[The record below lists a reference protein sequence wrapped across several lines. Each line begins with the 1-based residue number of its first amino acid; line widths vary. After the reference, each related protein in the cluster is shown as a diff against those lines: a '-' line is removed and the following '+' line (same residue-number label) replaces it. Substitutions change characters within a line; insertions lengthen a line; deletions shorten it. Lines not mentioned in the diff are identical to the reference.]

1 MSDKIILEFP
11 YDLRLDG
18 TRATA
23 EGHFIL
29 YEDRA
34 VFTDGTKE
42 TEVPL
47 SEIDEFV
54 YDGGVGC
61 ASVQVLTGGDYV
73 TVCRGS
79 MDYAK
84 TFSTAVKR
92 MNKYRETGY
101 HEDSWST
108 FEKTVCEKC
117 HRGLPPGTQTCPHCA
132 DKMGYVKRLIGIAAS
147 VKWWI
152 LLTVFMCLVIA
163 AAGLLSPILNRI
175 LVDDYIRAETKP
187 ALVQFAIVV
196 IGIFGVSV
204 LVTGLGIVRSC
215 IQVITANKMIVKLR
229 GMVFDKI
236 SELSLAGVT
245 RRTSGELMRRITGD
259 TQQIR
264 QFITDDLGSFLVN
277 IVQILAIGI
286 MLFVTDWKLALLV
299 ILPAPTVTLVHRLMW
314 NHLGKRYHRQW
325 KMNTVADTILHDIF
339 SGIRVVKAFGM
350 EKNEEKRYDRAI
362 ENERDTRIENETK
375 FAYISPITNFLMGMG
390 EFFLL
395 YYVGNKIIGG
405 SMTLGQMQEFSAYA
419 SMIYAPL
426 RWFAFL
432 PRRLAHT
439 MTSVVK
445 VFDVLDEEP
454 DVTDV
459 SEPKDVELQGNIDI
473 RGVSFG
479 YEDSR
484 NVLKRVDLS
493 IKQGEMIGIVGRSG
507 VGKSTLINLIMR
519 LYDTDEGDILFDG
532 VSIKD
537 ISQECLRRQMGVVL
551 QETLLFTGSLYQN
564 IAYGKP
570 GATSEEILTAAKL
583 SGVHLFAKK
592 LPDGYNTVVGEKGY
606 TLSGGERQRVA
617 IARALLHDPR
627 ILILDEATS
636 SLDTE
641 TEKSIQDA
649 LQKLTAGRTTIAIA
663 HRLSTLRN
671 ANRLVVLDRGT
682 VAEVGSHEELMKQK
696 GLYFELVM
704 AQRQMSKMSPGKP
717 PEARL
722 GISSVEG
729 ER

>member
-1 MSDKIILEFP
+1 MSEKIILEFP
-11 YDLRLDG
+11 FDLPLHTSDKR
-18 TRATA
+18 A
-23 EGHFIL
+23 EGKVIL
-29 YEDRA
+29 YSDR
-34 VFTDGTKE
+34 VFVSEGE
-42 TEVPL
+42 VSVPL
-47 SEIDEFV
+47 SEIEEFI
-54 YDGGVGC
+54 YDCGVGC
-61 ASVQVLTGGDYV
+61 ASVQVKTADGYTPL
-73 TVCRGS
+73 CRGT
-79 MDYAK
+79 MDCNK
-84 TFSTAVKR
+84 IFFTAVKR
-92 MNKYRETGY
+92 MNKYLDSGY
-101 HEDSWST
+101 FEEGWSE
-108 FEKTVCEKC
+108 FGKVVCEKC
-117 HRGLPPGTQTCPHCA
+117 HRGLPPGTQVCPHCA
-132 DKMGYVKRLIGIAAS
+132 DKMGYIKRLVGIAAS

-152 LLTVFMCLVIA
+152 LLTVLMCLVIA
-163 AAGLLSPILNRI
+163 AAGLVTPMLNRV

-187 ALVQFAIVV
+187 LFGQFIIV
-196 IGIFGVSV
+196 ILCIFGVSV
-204 LVTGLGIVRSC
+204 AVMLLGILRSC

-325 KMNTVADTILHDIF
+325 KMNTIADTILHDIF

-350 EKNEEKRYDRAI
+350 EKNEEKRYDKSI
-362 ENERDTRIENETK
+362 MDERDTRIENETK

-395 YYVGNKIIGG
+395 YYVGNMIIGG

-419 SMIYAPL
+419 AMIYAPL

-454 DVTDV
+454 DVTDA
-459 SEPKDVELQGNIDI
+459 SEALDIELEGNIEVRD
-473 RGVSFG
+473 VSFG

-484 NVLKRVDLS
+484 NVLKRVNLS

-507 VGKSTLINLIMR
+507 VGKSTLINLLMR

-537 ISQECLRRQMGVVL
+537 ISQDSLRRQMGVVL

-570 GATSEEILTAAKL
+570 DATSEEILTAAKL
-583 SGVHLFAKK
+583 SGVHQFAKK
-592 LPDGYNTVVGEKGY
+592 LPDGYNTVVGERGY

-649 LQKLTAGRTTIAIA
+649 LSKLTAGRTTIAIA

-671 ANRLVVLDRGT
+671 ANRLVVLDKGT
-682 VAEVGSHEELMKQK
+682 VAEVGSHEELMRKK

-704 AQRQMSKMSPGKP
+704 AQRQMSKMAK
-717 PEARL
+717 
-722 GISSVEG
+722 
-729 ER
+729 

>member
-1 MSDKIILEFP
+1 MSDKIILSFP
-11 YDLRLDG
+11 FNLTLDG
-18 TRATA
+18 AKKMS
-23 EGHFIL
+23 
-29 YEDRA
+29 
-34 VFTDGTKE
+34 DGTLTVYSDRVVALE
-42 TEVPL
+42 GGREICVDL
-47 SEIDEFV
+47 SNVEEFV
-54 YDGGVGC
+54 YDCGVGC
-61 ASVQVLTGGDYV
+61 VSIQAKTCDGYTTL
-73 TVCRGS
+73 CRGN
-79 MDYAK
+79 MDCNK
-84 TFSTAVKR
+84 VFFTAVKR
-92 MNKYRETGY
+92 MNKYIDSGY
-101 HEDSWST
+101 FEENWSE
-108 FEKTVCEKC
+108 FGRVVCEKC
-117 HRGLPPGTQTCPHCA
+117 HRGLPPGTQVCPHCA
-132 DKMGYVKRLIGIAAS
+132 DKMGYVKRLLGIAS
-147 VKWWI
+147 SIKWWI

-163 AAGLLSPILNRI
+163 GASLIAPMLNRI

-187 ALVQFAIVV
+187 LLSQFLVV
-196 IGIFGVSV
+196 IFGIFGVSV
-204 LVTGLGIVRSC
+204 LTTLLGILRSC
-215 IQVITANKMIVKLR
+215 IQVITANKMIVRLR

-236 SELSLAGVT
+236 SELSLSGVT

-264 QFITDDLGSFLVN
+264 QFITDDLGAFLVN
-277 IVQILAIGI
+277 SVTLVAISV
-286 MLFVTDWKLALLV
+286 MLFITDWKLALFV
-299 ILPAPTVTLVHRLMW
+299 ILPAPTVTIMHRLMW

-325 KMNTVADTILHDIF
+325 KMSAVADTILHDIF

-350 EKNEEKRYDRAI
+350 EKNEEKRYDGAI
-362 ENERDTRIENETK
+362 IGERDTRIENETK
-375 FAYISPITNFLMGMG
+375 FALISPITNFLMGMG

-405 SMTLGQMQEFSAYA
+405 TMTLGQMQEFSAYA

-426 RWFAFL
+426 RWFAWL

-445 VFDVLDEEP
+445 VFDVLDEDP
-454 DVTDV
+454 DVADTEE
-459 SEPKDVELQGNIDI
+459 SVELELSGNIEIKDI
-473 RGVSFG
+473 SFG

-484 NVLKRVDLS
+484 NVLKRVSLD

-507 VGKSTLINLIMR
+507 VGKSTLINLLMR

-532 VSIKD
+532 VSIRN
-537 ISQECLRRQMGVVL
+537 ISQESLRRQMGVVL
-551 QETLLFTGSLYQN
+551 QETLLFSGSLYQN

-570 GATSEEILTAAKL
+570 DATSEEILTAAKL
-583 SGVHLFAKK
+583 SGVHQFAVK
-592 LPDGYNTVVGEKGY
+592 LPDGYNTIVGEKGY

-671 ANRLVVLDRGT
+671 ANRLVVLDKGT
-682 VAEVGSHEELMKQK
+682 VAEVGTHEELMRQK

-704 AQRQMSKMSPGKP
+704 AQRQMSKMAK
-717 PEARL
+717 
-722 GISSVEG
+722 
-729 ER
+729 